1 MIFEKIPLG
10 IIFEKFRAAILLRI
24 GIQSNWHCCM
34 NWLSWTSAVQLS
46 DIHQVRDYRFQVRRE
61 ITHRVDGPKTWI
73 IIRLECQGLILPGR
87 FRRRD
92 CSWSRL
98 AVCVP
103 EDSRGPGFWSMSY
116 RVGPVTGAKI
126 KAGLHGPPDGLNL
139 DGYFPS
145 WRCMRSTDWHA
156 VVADIIVGVK
166 ILDVF
171 LGFAT
176 VLKFLEF
183 LEFPLSPSWMC
194 GDIINFHSVRYECV
208 PYPLHVRDIYIY
220 IWEIKN
226 LFMISVD
233 TYVWDTIY
241 WPIDYTSRSTPST
254 SD

>member
-1 MIFEKIPLG
+1 MIFEKIPLD
-10 IIFEKFRAAILLRI
+10 IIFEKFRAAIPLRI

-46 DIHQVRDYRFQVRRE
+46 DIRQVRDYRFQVRRE
-61 ITHRVDGPKTWI
+61 ITHRVDGLKTWI

-92 CSWSRL
+92 CSWSRR

-103 EDSRGPGFWSMSY
+103 EDSTGPGFWSMSY

-126 KAGLHGPPDGLNL
+126 KAGPHGPPDGLNL

-171 LGFAT
+171 LGFPT

-183 LEFPLSPSWMC
+183 LEFPLSSLWMC
-194 GDIINFHSVRYECV
+194 GGTINFHSVRYECASC
-208 PYPLHVRDIYIY
+208 PLARAWYLYIY
-220 IWEIKN
+220 MRN
-226 LFMISVD
+226 
-233 TYVWDTIY
+233 
-241 WPIDYTSRSTPST
+241 
-254 SD
+254 

>member
-1 MIFEKIPLG
+1 MIFEKIPLDM
-10 IIFEKFRAAILLRI
+10 IFEKFRAAILLRI

-46 DIHQVRDYRFQVRRE
+46 DIRQVRDYRFQVRRE

-92 CSWSRL
+92 CSWSRR

-103 EDSRGPGFWSMSY
+103 KDSRGPGFRSMSY

-126 KAGLHGPPDGLNL
+126 KAGPHGPPDGLNL
-139 DGYFPS
+139 DGYFSS
-145 WRCMRSTDWHA
+145 WRCMRSTDWQA

-171 LGFAT
+171 LGFPT

-194 GDIINFHSVRYECV
+194 GGTINFHSVYYECV

-220 IWEIKN
+220 IYMRN
-226 LFMISVD
+226 
-233 TYVWDTIY
+233 
-241 WPIDYTSRSTPST
+241 
-254 SD
+254 